1 MQLKLLITT
10 LITLMALNTKAQIT
24 GFVINDQT
32 GDTIAFATAAYKG
45 HNTSVSAN
53 ERGFYSIQ
61 RHNGWSLTFSA
72 VGFHSKRI
80 NINANTP
87 AKLNVRLKPDTR
99 QLEEV
104 EVRHKRVRY
113 SRKDNPAV
121 ELMKRVIAAKK
132 RTHLENHDFYQY
144 QKYQKITFGVND
156 VTSKDLES
164 KFFQK
169 HPWLINQVEPCLKN
183 NKLIL
188 PITVDETVTQ
198 HIYRKEPKKEKD
210 FIIGQKTEG
219 ISNVIQTGEI
229 LSMMMKELF
238 RDIDIYDDFITVLQ
252 HPFPSPIGRTA
263 ISFYRFYIE
272 DTLLVDNDSCYH
284 LQFIPNNQQDF
295 GFRGELF
302 VLKDSTL
309 HVKKC
314 NMQIPKRTDVNFIG
328 NMFMEQV
335 YSKLPNGEWALTTD
349 DLFAE
354 LKVSEFITNG
364 FLNRTTRLS
373 DYSFEEIAQKQFKGK
388 APIKELPDARMQGN
402 DFWEKNRKADLTK
415 SEADMPNFIKRMEQS
430 KNYKWVLAGA
440 RLLLENYIETGKD
453 SADSK
458 FDIGPVNTFIS
469 HNFVDHYRL
478 RASGRTTAN
487 LNPHLFWNGFYAYGT
502 HSRKHYYGTEFT
514 YSFNKK
520 KYQPFEFPQR
530 TIAVESTFDVMS
542 PADKFINHNKDNAF
556 MAFRTQKV
564 EQMYFYNRQKIS
576 FVYETDWGL
585 GVNTAFKAESNK
597 PTGTLVFERVG
608 DGKII
613 NRIRTTEVTFGLA
626 YSPNITFVNTKQRRM
641 MVNHNSP
648 EIAVNHTVGLNRIM
662 GGQYKLNFTEVDIFN
677 RVWLGSWGYV
687 NMRLKGGAQWNRVP
701 FPLLIMPPVNLS
713 FFENDKSF
721 SLMRNMEFLN
731 DRYAYVS
738 FAWDTQGKLLNR
750 VPFVRHLKWR
760 EYFALKAMWGTL
772 TNKNNP
778 LKESNATSDML
789 FRMPEGAHVMDN
801 KKPYVEAVVGIHN
814 ILRLFAIDFV
824 HRFSYNELP
833 NTSKNGIRFG
843 FELTF

>member
-53 ERGFYSIQ
+53 GRGFYNIQ

-328 NMFMEQV
+328 NMFMEQE

-677 RVWLGSWGYV
+677 RVWLGSWGYI
-687 NMRLKGGAQWNRVP
+687 NMRLKGGAQWNKVP

-772 TNKNNP
+772 TDKNNP

-789 FRMPEGAHVMDN
+789 FRMPEGAHVMNN

>member
-53 ERGFYSIQ
+53 ERGYYSII

-87 AKLNVRLKPDTR
+87 TKLNVRLKPDTR

-328 NMFMEQV
+328 NMFMEQE

-677 RVWLGSWGYV
+677 RVWLGSWGYI
-687 NMRLKGGAQWNRVP
+687 NMRLKGGAQWNKVP

>member
-53 ERGFYSIQ
+53 ERGYYSII

-328 NMFMEQV
+328 NMFMEQE

-402 DFWEKNRKADLTK
+402 DFWEKNRKAELTK

-677 RVWLGSWGYV
+677 RVWLGSWGYI
-687 NMRLKGGAQWNRVP
+687 NMRLKGGAQWNKVP

>member
-53 ERGFYSIQ
+53 ERGYYSII

-328 NMFMEQV
+328 NMFMEQE

-402 DFWEKNRKADLTK
+402 DFWEKNRKAELTK

-677 RVWLGSWGYV
+677 RVWLGSWGYI
-687 NMRLKGGAQWNRVP
+687 NMRLKGGAQWNKVP

-778 LKESNATSDML
+778 FVESNAASNML

>member
-53 ERGFYSIQ
+53 ERGFYNIQ

-328 NMFMEQV
+328 NMFMEQE

-677 RVWLGSWGYV
+677 RVWLGSWGYI
-687 NMRLKGGAQWNRVP
+687 NMRLKGGAQWNKVP

-772 TNKNNP
+772 TDKNNP

-789 FRMPEGAHVMDN
+789 FRMPEGAHVMNN